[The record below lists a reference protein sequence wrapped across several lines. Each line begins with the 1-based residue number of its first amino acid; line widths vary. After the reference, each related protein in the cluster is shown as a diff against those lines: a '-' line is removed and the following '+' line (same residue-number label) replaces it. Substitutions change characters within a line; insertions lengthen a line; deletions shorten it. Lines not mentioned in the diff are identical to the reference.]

1 MGPIKKKFQIN
12 TRMLY
17 GIHPLHI
24 KRPLTLTIFQK
35 ETVYDKKQHT
45 LPLNHDSWTGVRFIF
60 EFVALIN
67 DVVSL
72 IYTKH

>member
-1 MGPIKKKFQIN
+1 MVFSLWTSLNHTSIKYMGPIKKKFQIN

-45 LPLNHDSWTGVRFIF
+45 LPLNHDS
-60 EFVALIN
+60 
-67 DVVSL
+67 
-72 IYTKH
+72 